1 LSTSEAEIWQSKNF
15 HNDSGNL
22 NNWIWLTIYKQDC
35 YLFPSWWDGMTYGNN
50 EQERGVV
57 TSVSPALAANEWAP
71 SSSVSFSRKVALCPH
86 TQAISQP
93 TCKFSYQALQQ
104 KDKTLHAQLKQ
115 SQLIEY
121 LKRWHAGSWLE
132 ESLQVWSLSC
142 NQAPDHISF
151 LYCKS
156 HCHFSRNK
164 MTKSTCTYMIPPTP
178 RDHTLEKIKHAHV
191 KGGYVEQCIPSSSC
205 DKLLPIE
212 WSSPMVPQAFPTVCF
227 RKYTFSLTCKVSH
240 SCS

>member
-1 LSTSEAEIWQSKNF
+1 MAIWTTGFDWPFTNKIATFSLHDEMAWHMETMNRK
-15 HNDSGNL
+15 
-22 NNWIWLTIYKQDC
+22 
-35 YLFPSWWDGMTYGNN
+35 
-50 EQERGVV
+50 GVV
-57 TSVSPALAANEWAP
+57 TAVSPALAANEWAP

-86 TQAISQP
+86 TQAISEP

-132 ESLQVWSLSC
+132 ESLQVGSLSC

-151 LYCKS
+151 LQCKS

-164 MTKSTCTYMIPPTP
+164 MTKSTCTYLHDTP
-178 RDHTLEKIKHAHV
+178 NLKRSYFGEIKHALIVTHEGRIPGTVHTKLKLWQIVAYSV
-191 KGGYVEQCIPSSSC
+191 KQPNGPASISNSLFQKIYLLTHLQSFPLLLI
-205 DKLLPIE
+205 KLF
-212 WSSPMVPQAFPTVCF
+212 A
-227 RKYTFSLTCKVSH
+227 
-240 SCS
+240 